1 MTFRVS
7 NHNKR
12 YAKASLIAST
22 AFVSAFMAATPA
34 AYANGCSPS
43 LIGTAGDDTI
53 TCTGPQTP
61 GVPGIVRAGAGDDTI
76 IVTDA
81 NSAGVDWDVNG
92 DEGSDTLTV
101 TDSTI
106 NDIRSDASFLSG
118 ELASDGNDSITFTN
132 STLVE
137 QLYLAGGDDTFVAI
151 DSTINDVYVG
161 SGNDVVT
168 LNNTRLDTFVSSLG
182 GNETLTLTNGA
193 LINSDVDVADGTDA
207 VSLENSTINGSLIV
221 GGDTATDGDDS
232 VSLTNGSVV
241 NGTIALG
248 VGNNTL
254 LVDNSTVSGAVTFGA
269 GNDSVTIRN
278 GGSVGGDLITGGG
291 NDTVLVENST
301 FENGIQIITGDGNDS
316 ITVSNSDNT
325 DNAVDTT
332 AGSGDDIIVI
342 RNSVV
347 NDVRG
352 DNVNSGAED
361 GNDTITIT
369 NSTVEGQIDGFG
381 GADVITMTGGSIL
394 NAQGSRGTF
403 LIAGDGDDEVRL
415 TDVTVR
421 AGDLTTGDGADLLV
435 LSNTTIGDRMG
446 GVFGGIQTGDDNDM
460 VTVTGGSDVHGG
472 LFSGAGDDI
481 VTISGS
487 TVGGS
492 VGTVGVSTGDGD
504 DLVNLNGTVS
514 GFVDLG
520 ADNDMITL
528 TSASIIDTTASYDLF
543 GNSGEDT
550 ITVEGGTF
558 NNGISGGADNDLIT
572 MNAGTVGR
580 IDPGAGDDVVNIY
593 GGTVLGGNFN
603 ATNFNGLTGD
613 DTFLIDPTQSAAALD
628 LTAIQTFD
636 GGSGDNNATFRNVE
650 TSNQL
655 VDNVNFDQWVNLIF
669 ENSAINIDDSTSITN
684 LNLVNTDMTQV
695 DGDLNL
701 SNGATILSSDA
712 SSTINMQ
719 DGVVDDRIQA
729 QFNPSGGSLLSVDV
743 DTFEEGLN
751 LADSDYIVGGTHT
764 PEAGAIVNVSV
775 LDVGATSQRGS
786 RRIVDSNA
794 ADVAAPE
801 LGDLA
806 NPSSTYVLQND
817 PSFGAR
823 QFWLQDDAN
832 GGVYLVWTTPVSP
845 VTMAAVLGGQATSS
859 DFVRPDGT
867 VIQAFNPDGTLNLK
881 NPNLR
886 VDPNAKGAGLDT
898 LAAGQT
904 ASFLAGTINGAGRG
918 VDCQADRKNW
928 NLWGSLGYETGEYG
942 QSEMDIGTAAV
953 GAEKDVSSALK
964 AECGR
969 YKAGIFAFKAHTEI
983 DHPLTGSD
991 NEPNSYGVGLYLKG
1005 STENNFYGSVM
1016 GYIGETDYNGVNNVL
1031 ESRFRYDT
1039 SDWGARL
1046 DVGKLIPF
1054 KDGSV
1059 EADIRGYVGLTKSD
1073 TGLFADSNGFEIS
1086 SIENDGFNY
1095 GASVG
1100 LNKYYE
1106 NNQRAF
1112 GRLGVD
1118 FNDIDSKLV
1127 AYTIPVDSAPS
1138 YTLGT
1143 VEAGYEN
1150 TTGNGRGTFRVSGL
1164 ARFGSE
1170 SESYGGRVTGIVRF

>member
-1 MTFRVS
+1 VQVFG
-7 NHNKR
+7 N
-12 YAKASLIAST
+12 A
-22 AFVSAFMAATPA
+22 
-34 AYANGCSPS
+34 
-43 LIGTAGDDTI
+43 
-53 TCTGPQTP
+53 
-61 GVPGIVRAGAGDDTI
+61 GIVRAGAGDDTI
-76 IVTDA
+76 NVTGA
-81 NSAGVDWDVNG
+81 NAAGINWDVEG
-92 DEGSDTLTV
+92 DEGSDTFTV
-101 TDSTI
+101 TDSVI
-106 NDIRSDASFLSG
+106 NDLRADAASGSG
-118 ELASDGNDSITFTN
+118 EGSGDGNDVVTFTN
-132 STLVE
+132 SRLTE
-137 QLYLAGGDDTFVAI
+137 QLYLAGGNDTFTATG
-151 DSTINDVYVG
+151 STINDLFVG

-168 LNNTRLDTFVSSLG
+168 LNNSTVDTFVSSRG
-182 GNETLTLTNGA
+182 GDETITLTNGS
-193 LINSDVDVADGTDA
+193 LIDSSVNIADGTDV
-207 VSLENSTINGSLIV
+207 VSLDNSTIDGSLTV
-221 GGDTATDGDDS
+221 GSNAATDGDDS
-232 VSLTNGSVV
+232 VSLTNGSLVD
-241 NGTIALG
+241 GAIAFG
-248 VGNNTL
+248 IGNNTL
-254 LVDNSTVSGAVTFGA
+254 LVDNSTVNGAVTFGD

-278 GGSVGGDLITGGG
+278 NGSVGGDIITNGG
-291 NDTVLVENST
+291 NDTVLVDNAT
-301 FENGIQIITGDGNDS
+301 FGSGDQIITGEGNDT
-316 ITVSNSDNT
+316 ITVLNSDNT
-325 DNAVDTT
+325 DNNVDTT
-332 AGSGDDIIVI
+332 AGSGNDTIVVT
-342 RNSVV
+342 NSVV

-352 DNVNSGAED
+352 DNVSAGADD
-361 GNDTITIT
+361 GDDTITIT

-381 GADVITMTGGSIL
+381 GNDTITMTGGSIL
-394 NAQGSRGTF
+394 NTQGSRGTF
-403 LIAGDGDDEVRL
+403 LIAGDGDDVVSL

-421 AGDLTTGDGADLLV
+421 AGDLTTGDGVDNLTLNNV
-435 LSNTTIGDRMG
+435 TIGDRDG
-446 GVFGGIQTGDDNDM
+446 GVFGGVQTGDGDDVVLVNA
-460 VTVTGGSDVHGG
+460 GSDINGD
-472 LFSGAGDDI
+472 LLTGAGDDM
-481 VTISGS
+481 VTITGGS
-487 TVGGS
+487 IVGGS
-492 VGTVGVSTGDGD
+492 VGSVGLDTGSGEDI
-504 DLVNLNGTVS
+504 VNLNGTVS

-520 ADNDMITL
+520 ADNDTITL

-593 GGTVLGGNFN
+593 GGTVLGGNFS

-636 GGSGDNNATFRNVE
+636 GGSGINNATFRNVS
-650 TSNQL
+650 TDDQL
-655 VDNVNFDQWVNLIF
+655 VDNVDFDQWVNLIF

-695 DGDLNL
+695 DGDLSL
-701 SNGATILSSDA
+701 SNGATILSADA
-712 SSTINMQ
+712 ASTINMQ
-719 DGVVDDRIQA
+719 DNVVDDRIRA

-743 DTFEEGLN
+743 DTVEEGLN

-764 PEAGAIVNVSV
+764 PEAGAIVNVNV
-775 LDVGATSQRGS
+775 LSLDATSQRGS

-794 ADVAAPE
+794 ANIAAPE

-806 NPSSTYVLQND
+806 DPSSVYVLQND

-832 GGVYLVWTTPVSP
+832 GGVYLVWTTVP
-845 VTMAAVLGGQATSS
+845 
-859 DFVRPDGT
+859 
-867 VIQAFNPDGTLNLK
+867 AFNPDGTLNLK

-898 LAAGQT
+898 LTAGQT

-918 VDCQADRKNW
+918 VDCQSGRKDW
-928 NLWGSLGYETGEYG
+928 NVWGTLGYETGEYG
-942 QSEMDIGTAAV
+942 QSETETGRAAI
-953 GAEKDVSSALK
+953 GAEKDISSALQ

-969 YKAGIFAFKAHTEI
+969 YKAGVFAYTAHTEI
-983 DHPLTGSD
+983 DQPLTGSD
-991 NEPNSYGVGLYLKG
+991 NEPNSYGAGLYLKG
-1005 STENNFYGSVM
+1005 STESNFYGSIM

-1031 ESRFRYDT
+1031 ESRFQYDT

-1059 EADIRGYVGLTKSD
+1059 EADIRGYVGLSKSD

-1095 GASVG
+1095 GASIG
-1100 LNKYYE
+1100 LSKYYE

-1118 FNDIDSKLV
+1118 FNDIDSELI
-1127 AYTIPVDSAPS
+1127 AYTIPVESAPS
-1138 YTLGT
+1138 YTLGN

-1150 TTGNGRGTFRVSGL
+1150 TTGNGRGTFRISGL

-1170 SESYGGRVTGIVRF
+1170 SEAYGGRVTGIVRF